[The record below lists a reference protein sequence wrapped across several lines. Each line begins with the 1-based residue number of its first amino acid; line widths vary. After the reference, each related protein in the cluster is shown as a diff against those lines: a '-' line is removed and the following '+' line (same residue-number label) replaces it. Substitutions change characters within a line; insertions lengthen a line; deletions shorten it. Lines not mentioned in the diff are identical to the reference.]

1 MGHLSV
7 NISVEP
13 ESITKMIIFKIFFTF
28 FSAAFAMPSPP
39 CPDVIATD
47 CGEGMT
53 NCPGPV
59 DYQGCTM
66 PDTCVPLGEEC
77 PFYCPYNPPMDCGEM
92 MLSCPGAVDHMGCQ
106 MAGSCVA
113 YVDQCPHEGSYP
125 AFKDCASQGMQNC
138 PVPMDPW
145 GCATPDT
152 CVPNDQTCPS
162 YCPYNPP
169 MDCGE
174 GMMSCQDGSTQWAAS
189 QETHA

>member
-1 MGHLSV
+1 MSV
-7 NISVEP
+7 NINVEP

-39 CPDVIATD
+39 CPEVHATD

-77 PFYCPYNPPMDCGEM
+77 PFYCLYNPPMDCGER

-113 YVDQCPHEGSYP
+113 YGDQCPHKCSYP
-125 AFKDCASQGMQNC
+125 AHNNEMITSKKGAVVRLNMQMSAIPDNVIATFSCSQ
-138 PVPMDPW
+138 
-145 GCATPDT
+145 
-152 CVPNDQTCPS
+152 
-162 YCPYNPP
+162 
-169 MDCGE
+169 
-174 GMMSCQDGSTQWAAS
+174 
-189 QETHA
+189 